1 MVGGN
6 IMTLDTFIKMN
17 KRDAISIPVSEIV
30 LTSYVHK
37 KDVEKGKTIEGELSS
52 DEIIV
57 VQRLLGERGD
67 KAKYGLVTGW
77 KALMKAYNTHTDKIK
92 AIVVPY
98 TRKRFMEYLSARPK
112 GVIDFSLIEVPDRYN
127 ITPNPFKVD
136 FVRRQIDLLG
146 GHTLDNPIAIR
157 INTNGEVKLVD
168 GYIRY
173 LIAKDRG
180 MTAVPFTVKKTK
192 SKNGKGAHNANNNT
206 VQNCV

>member
-1 MVGGN
+1 
-6 IMTLDTFIKMN
+6 MTLDTFIKMN
-17 KRDAISIPVSEIV
+17 KCDAISISVSEIA

-37 KDVEKGKTIEGELSS
+37 KDIEKGKTIEGELSG

-57 VQRLLGERGD
+57 VQRLLRERED

-112 GVIDFSLIEVPDRYN
+112 GVIDFSLIDEPEKYN

-136 FVRRQIDLLG
+136 FIRRQIELLG
-146 GHTLDNPIAIR
+146 GHTLDNPIAII
-157 INTNGEVKLVD
+157 INNNGKVKLVD

-173 LIAKDRG
+173 IAAKELG
-180 MTAVPFTVKKTK
+180 MTVVPFTVKKTK
-192 SKNGKGAHNANNNT
+192 SKNGIGAHNANNNT
-206 VQNCV
+206 TQNCV

>member
-1 MVGGN
+1 
-6 IMTLDTFIKMN
+6 MTLDTFIKMN
-17 KRDAISIPVSEIV
+17 KCDAISIPVSEIA

-37 KDVEKGKTIEGELSS
+37 KDIEKGKTIEGELS
-52 DEIIV
+52 DDDIII
-57 VQRLLGERGD
+57 VQRLLGERED

-77 KALMKAYNTHTDKIK
+77 KALMKAHNTRTDKIK

-98 TRKRFMEYLSARPK
+98 TRKRFMKYLSARPK
-112 GVIDFSLIEVPDRYN
+112 GVIDFSLIDAPDRYN
-127 ITPNPFKVD
+127 TTPNPFKVD

-173 LIAKDRG
+173 IAAKELG

-206 VQNCV
+206 IQNCV

>member
-1 MVGGN
+1 
-6 IMTLDTFIKMN
+6 MTLDTFIKMN
-17 KRDAISIPVSEIV
+17 KCDAISIPVSEIV

-57 VQRLLGERGD
+57 VQRLLGERED

-98 TRKRFMEYLSARPK
+98 TRKRFMNYLSAKPV
-112 GVIDFSLIEVPDRYN
+112 GVINFDVIDASLRSDWIPNQFKIDFI
-127 ITPNPFKVD
+127 
-136 FVRRQIDLLG
+136 RRQIDLLG
-146 GHTLDNPIAIR
+146 GHILDTPITIR

-173 LIAKDRG
+173 LIAKERG

-192 SKNGKGAHNANNNT
+192 SKNGKGAHNENNNT

>member
-1 MVGGN
+1 
-6 IMTLDTFIKMN
+6 MTLDTFIKMN
-17 KRDAISIPVSEIV
+17 KCDAISIPVSEIA

-37 KDVEKGKTIEGELSS
+37 KDIEKGKTIEGELSS

-57 VQRLLGERGD
+57 VQRLLGERED

-98 TRKRFMEYLSARPK
+98 TRKRFMEYLSVKPV
-112 GVIDFSLIEVPDRYN
+112 GVINFDVIEASLRSDWMPNQFKIDFI
-127 ITPNPFKVD
+127 
-136 FVRRQIDLLG
+136 RRQIDLLG
-146 GHTLDNPIAIR
+146 GHILDTPITIR

-173 LIAKDRG
+173 MIAKDRG
-180 MTAVPFTVKKTK
+180 MTAVPFTVQKIKL
-192 SKNGKGAHNANNNT
+192 KNGKGAYNANNNT

>member
-1 MVGGN
+1 
-6 IMTLDTFIKMN
+6 MTLDTFIRMN
-17 KRDAISIPVSEIV
+17 KCDAISIPVSEIA

-37 KDVEKGKTIEGELSS
+37 KNIEKGKTIEGELSD
-52 DEIIV
+52 DEIII
-57 VQRLLGERGD
+57 VQRLLGERED

-77 KALMKAYNTHTDKIK
+77 KALMKAYNTHTDTIK

-98 TRKRFMEYLSARPK
+98 TRKRFMDYLSARPK
-112 GVIDFSLIEVPDRYN
+112 GVIDFSLIDAPDRSN
-127 ITPNPFKVD
+127 TTPNPFKVD

-173 LIAKDRG
+173 IAAKELG

>member
-1 MVGGN
+1 
-6 IMTLDTFIKMN
+6 MTLDTFIKMN
-17 KRDAISIPVSEIV
+17 KCDAISIPVSEIA
-30 LTSYVHK
+30 LTSYIHK
-37 KDVEKGKTIEGELSS
+37 KDIEKGKTIEGELSD

-57 VQRLLGERGD
+57 VQRLLGERED

-77 KALMKAYNTHTDKIK
+77 KALMKAYNTHIDKIK

-98 TRKRFMEYLSARPK
+98 TRKRFMDYLSAKPV
-112 GVIDFSLIEVPDRYN
+112 GVINFDVIDASLRSDWIPNQFKIDFI
-127 ITPNPFKVD
+127 
-136 FVRRQIDLLG
+136 RRQIDLLG

-173 LIAKDRG
+173 IAAKELG

-192 SKNGKGAHNANNNT
+192 SKNCKGAHNANNNT

>member
-1 MVGGN
+1 
-6 IMTLDTFIKMN
+6 MTLDTFIKMN
-17 KRDAISIPVSEIV
+17 QYDAISIPVSEIA

-37 KDVEKGKTIEGELSS
+37 KDIEKGKTIEGELSD

-57 VQRLLGERGD
+57 VQRLLDERED

-98 TRKRFMEYLSARPK
+98 TRKKFMDYLSIKPV
-112 GVIDFSLIEVPDRYN
+112 GVINFDVIDASLRSDW
-127 ITPNPFKVD
+127 TPNQFKID
-136 FVRRQIDLLG
+136 FIRRQIDLLG
-146 GHTLDNPIAIR
+146 GHTLDNPIAII
-157 INTNGEVKLVD
+157 INNNGKVKLVD

-173 LIAKDRG
+173 LIAKELG

>member
-1 MVGGN
+1 
-6 IMTLDTFIKMN
+6 MTLDTFIKMN
-17 KRDAISIPVSEIV
+17 LCDAISIPVSEID

-37 KDVEKGKTIEGELSS
+37 KDIEKGKTIEGELSD
-52 DEIIV
+52 DEIII
-57 VQRLLGERGD
+57 VQRLLGERED
-67 KAKYGLVTGW
+67 KAKYGLVTCW
-77 KALMKAYNTHTDKIK
+77 KALMKAYNTHTATIK
-92 AIVVPY
+92 AIIVPY

-112 GVIDFSLIEVPDRYN
+112 GVIDFSLIDASARSN
-127 ITPNPFKVD
+127 TLPNPFKVD

-173 LIAKDRG
+173 LIAKERG
-180 MTAVPFTVKKTK
+180 MTAVPFTVQKTK
-192 SKNGKGAHNANNNT
+192 SKDGKGAYNANNNT

>member
-1 MVGGN
+1 
-6 IMTLDTFIKMN
+6 MTLDTFIKMN
-17 KRDAISIPVSEIV
+17 KCDAISIPVSEIA

-37 KDVEKGKTIEGELSS
+37 KDIVKGKIIEGELSG

-57 VQRLLGERGD
+57 VQRLLKERED

-92 AIVVPY
+92 VIIVPY
-98 TRKRFMEYLSARPK
+98 TRKRFMEYLSAKPK
-112 GVIDFSLIEVPDRYN
+112 GVIDFSLIDASARSN
-127 ITPNPFKVD
+127 TLPNPFKVD

-173 LIAKDRG
+173 LIAKERG
-180 MTAVPFTVKKTK
+180 MTAVPFTVQKTK
-192 SKNGKGAHNANNNT
+192 SKDGKGAYNANNNT

>member
-1 MVGGN
+1 
-6 IMTLDTFIKMN
+6 MTLDTFIRMN
-17 KRDAISIPVSEIV
+17 KCDAISIPVSEIA

-37 KDVEKGKTIEGELSS
+37 KNIEKGKTIEGELSD

-57 VQRLLGERGD
+57 VHRLLGERED

-77 KALMKAYNTHTDKIK
+77 KALMRAYNTHTDKIK

-98 TRKRFMEYLSARPK
+98 TRKRFMGYLSVKPV
-112 GVIDFSLIEVPDRYN
+112 GVINFDAIDASLRSDWIPNQFKIDFI
-127 ITPNPFKVD
+127 
-136 FVRRQIDLLG
+136 RRQIDLLG
-146 GHTLDNPIAIR
+146 GHILDTPITIR

-173 LIAKDRG
+173 MIAKDRG
-180 MTAVPFTVKKTK
+180 MTAVPFTVQKTK
-192 SKNGKGAHNANNNT
+192 SKNDKGAQNANNNT

>member
-17 KRDAISIPVSEIV
+17 KCDAISIPVSEIA

-37 KDVEKGKTIEGELSS
+37 KNIEKGKTIEGELSD
-52 DEIIV
+52 DEIII
-57 VQRLLGERGD
+57 VQRLLGERED

-77 KALMKAYNTHTDKIK
+77 KALMKAYNTHTATIK
-92 AIVVPY
+92 AIIIPY
-98 TRKRFMEYLSARPK
+98 TRKRFMEYLSAKPK
-112 GVIDFSLIEVPDRYN
+112 GVIDFSLIDAPDRYN
-127 ITPNPFKVD
+127 TIPNPFKVD

-173 LIAKDRG
+173 LIAKERG
-180 MTAVPFTVKKTK
+180 MTAVPFTVQKTK
-192 SKNGKGAHNANNNT
+192 SKNGEGAHNANNNT

>member
-1 MVGGN
+1 
-6 IMTLDTFIKMN
+6 MTLDTFIKMN
-17 KRDAISIPVSEIV
+17 KCDAISIPVSEIA

-37 KDVEKGKTIEGELSS
+37 KDIEKGKTIEGELSG

-57 VQRLLGERGD
+57 VQRLLGERED

-98 TRKRFMEYLSARPK
+98 TRKKFMDYLSARPK
-112 GVIDFSLIEVPDRYN
+112 GIIDFSLIDEPERYN
-127 ITPNPFKVD
+127 IKPNPFKVD
-136 FVRRQIDLLG
+136 FVRRQIELLG
-146 GHTLDNPIAIR
+146 GHTLDNPIAII
-157 INTNGEVKLVD
+157 INNNGKVKLVD

-173 LIAKDRG
+173 MVAKDRG
-180 MTAVPFTVKKTK
+180 MTTVPFTVQKTK
-192 SKNGKGAHNANNNT
+192 SKNDKGAHNANNNT

>member
-1 MVGGN
+1 
-6 IMTLDTFIKMN
+6 MTLDTFIKMN
-17 KRDAISIPVSEIV
+17 KCDAISIPVSEIA

-37 KDVEKGKTIEGELSS
+37 KDIEKGKTIEGELSD

-57 VQRLLGERGD
+57 VQRLLGERED

-77 KALMKAYNTHTDKIK
+77 KALMRAYYTHTDKIK

-98 TRKRFMEYLSARPK
+98 TRKRFMEYLSVKPV
-112 GVIDFSLIEVPDRYN
+112 GVINFDVIEASLRSDWMPNQFKIDFI
-127 ITPNPFKVD
+127 
-136 FVRRQIDLLG
+136 RRQIDLLG
-146 GHTLDNPIAIR
+146 GHILDTPITIR

-173 LIAKDRG
+173 MIAKARG
-180 MTAVPFTVKKTK
+180 MTAVPFTVQKTK
-192 SKNGKGAHNANNNT
+192 SKNGKGVYNANNNT

>member
-1 MVGGN
+1 
-6 IMTLDTFIKMN
+6 MTLDTFIKMN
-17 KRDAISIPVSEIV
+17 KCDAISIYVSEIA

-37 KDVEKGKTIEGELSS
+37 KDIEKGKTIEGELSD

-57 VQRLLGERGD
+57 VQRLLGERED

-112 GVIDFSLIEVPDRYN
+112 GVIDFALIDAPDRYN
-127 ITPNPFKVD
+127 TTPNPFKVD

-173 LIAKDRG
+173 MIAKARG
-180 MTAVPFTVKKTK
+180 LTALPSTVQKTK
-192 SKNGKGAHNANNNT
+192 SKYGEGAHNANNNT